1 MAAETGSKAGPQR
14 ESITDAGKSQKSGP
28 VFNFIKIM
36 KEQGE
41 LESAIRTW
49 QGILS
54 RIDLFFYP
62 FQDCQKVSNFE
73 KSLSFFGEFLR
84 FKKNILYLRKKQ

>member
-41 LESAIRTW
+41 LEFEIRTR
-49 QGILS
+49 QTILTGIVITVPQILILMS
-54 RIDLFFYP
+54 RVL
-62 FQDCQKVSNFE
+62 NR
-73 KSLSFFGEFLR
+73 LGEFA
-84 FKKNILYLRKKQ
+84 

>member
-36 KEQGE
+36 KEQAR
-41 LESAIRTW
+41 LKFAIRTLPT
-49 QGILS
+49 IMI
-54 RIDLFFYP
+54 RIDRYETQILVILTPAGKIFIFA
-62 FQDCQKVSNFE
+62 KNF
-73 KSLSFFGEFLR
+73 GA
-84 FKKNILYLRKKQ
+84 

>member
-36 KEQGE
+36 KEQGK
-41 LESAIRTW
+41 LEFAIRTLPSILTSIGKTKLY
-49 QGILS
+49 QMSKRDHFQRDISFGI
-54 RIDLFFYP
+54 
-62 FQDCQKVSNFE
+62 
-73 KSLSFFGEFLR
+73 
-84 FKKNILYLRKKQ
+84 IL